1 MSTPRTPTGTNLYC
15 AYCQPTSGT
24 RKVYRSTAY
33 PPQLRGDVAASL
45 TTISASEGLIKSLD
59 PDFDML
65 RGALPYFIR
74 YRALGGPAAR
84 EPDADTASKNAQFA
98 QRLQLDPA

>member
-1 MSTPRTPTGTNLYC
+1 MSTSTPNPDGYSSVLHVLS
-15 AYCQPTSGT
+15 A
-24 RKVYRSTAY
+24 YRSTAY
-33 PPQLRGDVAASL
+33 APQLRGDVAASL

-84 EPDADTASKNAQFA
+84 EPDADIANKNAQFA